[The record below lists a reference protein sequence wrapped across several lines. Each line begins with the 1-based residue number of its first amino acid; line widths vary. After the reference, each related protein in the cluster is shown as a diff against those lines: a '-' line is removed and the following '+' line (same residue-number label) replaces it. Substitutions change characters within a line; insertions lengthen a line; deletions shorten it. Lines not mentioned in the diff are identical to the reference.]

1 MIGDEFAI
9 KLLLSILLGLQIIIS
24 IYMLICQIKRNKE
37 DKKFWEQMDKA
48 IKEQVDRYNNLYP
61 DEQLKLKEDSSGTRR
76 RNKK

>member
-1 MIGDEFAI
+1 MIFAI

-37 DKKFWEQMDKA
+37 DKKFWEQMDKS

-61 DEQLKLKEDSSGTRR
+61 DEQLKLKEDNTSEQD
-76 RNKK
+76 K

>member
-24 IYMLICQIKRNKE
+24 VYMLICQIKRNKE

-61 DEQLKLKEDSSGTRR
+61 DEQLKLKEDNTSEQD
-76 RNKK
+76 K

>member
-48 IKEQVDRYNNLYP
+48 IKEQVDKYNNLYP

>member
-37 DKKFWEQMDKA
+37 DKKFWEQMDKS

-61 DEQLKLKEDSSGTRR
+61 DEQLKLKEDNTSEQD
-76 RNKK
+76 K